1 MRIALIFV
9 VCFLFSCGEKKQENK
24 MIQKVTTE
32 KEEVNQLKEKLLEK
46 KEQRLEKER
55 KELRQKLL
63 ASKPDENLKNSLLAE
78 LYLRNLVHRN
88 EESLQFNLVFDL
100 HGFDCGAPDCYST
113 TIKFN
118 IPYANPI
125 SFPKTIPFS
134 FAEEG
139 CTIDKEIS
147 RGGIFQLLEESEIGV
162 NYYSKSEKSNLVIQK
177 EGTQTNLYYFPNTTK
192 GKIQLKSIN
201 QFIESIDETS
211 EESNAP
217 YTSGIMNM
225 YDYSIFVQN
234 N

>member
-1 MRIALIFV
+1 MRIALVLV
-9 VCFLFSCGEKKQENK
+9 VCILFSCGEKKQENK
-24 MIQKVTTE
+24 MIQKVTTD

-46 KEQRLEKER
+46 EQRLEKER
-55 KELRQKLL
+55 KELREKLL

-88 EESLQFNLVFDL
+88 KEVIEFNLVFDL

-139 CTIDKEIS
+139 CIIDKEIS
-147 RGGIFQLLEESEIGV
+147 REGIFQLQEESETGV

-217 YTSGIMNM
+217 YTSVIMNM
-225 YDYSIFVQN
+225 YDYSIFLQN
-234 N
+234 K

>member
-1 MRIALIFV
+1 MRIAFVLV
-9 VCFLFSCGEKKQENK
+9 VCILFSCGEKKQENK
-24 MIQKVTTE
+24 VEENVTTK
-32 KEEVNQLKEKLLEK
+32 KEEVNQLKEKLLENEQSFEVKQK
-46 KEQRLEKER
+46 K
-55 KELRQKLL
+55 LRQKML
-63 ASKPDENLKNSLLAE
+63 ASKPDGNLKNSLLAE
-78 LYLRNLVHRN
+78 LYLRNLIHKN
-88 EESLQFNLVFDL
+88 KEIIEFNLVFDL

-118 IPYANPI
+118 IPYVNPV

-139 CTIDKEIS
+139 CIMDKEIS
-147 RGGIFQLLEESEIGV
+147 REGIFQLQEESETGV
-162 NYYSKSEKSNLVIQK
+162 NYYSKSEKSNLVIEK

-217 YTSGIMNM
+217 YTSVIMNM
-225 YDYSIFVQN
+225 YDYSIFLQN
-234 N
+234 K